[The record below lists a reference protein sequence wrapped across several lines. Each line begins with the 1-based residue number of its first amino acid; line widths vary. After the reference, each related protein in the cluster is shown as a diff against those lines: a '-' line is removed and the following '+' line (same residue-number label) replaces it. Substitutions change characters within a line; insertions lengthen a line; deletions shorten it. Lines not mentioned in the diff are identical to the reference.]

1 MKGKFHIVEEQNL
14 DFFLLPR
21 ILLDNF
27 RNLIALLGNRKQ
39 RQSYL
44 KGL

>member
-1 MKGKFHIVEEQNL
+1 MEGKLRIVEEQNL
-14 DFFLLPR
+14 DFFQLPR

-39 RQSYL
+39 RQS
-44 KGL
+44 